1 MQQGGVILYPTDTV
15 WGIGCDATNS
25 DAVERVFRIKK
36 RADNK
41 AMLVLLDNPAKL
53 QTYVQD
59 VPDIAWDMI
68 DLTDSPLTI
77 IYEGA
82 KNLASNLVS
91 EDGCIG
97 IRITDELFSKELCKQ
112 FRKPLVSTS
121 ANVSGSDTPLFFDEI
136 SNEIKQSVDYIV
148 QFRQKDKTKTKPSS
162 IVKLLKNGT
171 INIIRK

>member
-82 KNLASNLVS
+82 KNLAPNLVS